1 MSLIRWDPFGEMV
14 SLRDA
19 MDRLFEESVVGV
31 PMRRR
36 EGTQMLALDVYET
49 EDDLKVEASLPGFK
63 PDEVDISV
71 VGNTLAIKAEA
82 EREEKSEEGRY
93 HYRERRYD
101 SYRRTIP
108 LPTDVDGGK
117 SEATFEDGILKL
129 TLPKV
134 EEAKPKRIEVKAKG

>member
-1 MSLIRWDPFGEMV
+1 MV
-14 SLRDA
+14 SLRHA

-36 EGTQMLALDVYET
+36 EGAQMLALDVYET

-71 VGNTLAIKAEA
+71 VGNTLAIKAET
-82 EREEKSEEGRY
+82 EREEESEEGRY

-101 SYRRTIP
+101 YYRRTIP
-108 LPTDVDGGK
+108 LPADVDGGK
-117 SEATFEDGILKL
+117 SEATFEDGVLKL